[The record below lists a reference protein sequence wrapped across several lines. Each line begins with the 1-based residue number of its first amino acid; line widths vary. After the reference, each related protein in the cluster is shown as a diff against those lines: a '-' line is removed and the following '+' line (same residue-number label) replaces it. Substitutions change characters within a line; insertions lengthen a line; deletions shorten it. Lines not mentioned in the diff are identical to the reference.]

1 MGKKFNILRS
11 IKKLL
16 TPTSTCCENP
26 NAFLSASMAQLTLME
41 LKYLKLIIKVFKVNN
56 VKKLNSAAQLVDWEI
71 NYVV

>member
-16 TPTSTCCENP
+16 TPTSICCENP

-41 LKYLKLIIKVFKVNN
+41 LKYLKLIMLKN
-56 VKKLNSAAQLVDWEI
+56 
-71 NYVV
+71 